1 MAFQCTFCVARF
13 HCARDLDEHR
23 HSQHSQPEE
32 MARQT
37 YQNELALAGEVT
49 SLLRTIVDFGHNP
62 VGQVHVELMEVFL
75 ELLLQILTRLR
86 QLILR
91 SRSHFH
97 QRWQRYH

>member
-1 MAFQCTFCVARF
+1 MSFQCTFCAASF

-23 HSQHSQPEE
+23 RTQHPQPEE

-37 YQNELALAGEVT
+37 YQGELALAGEVT
-49 SLLRTIVDFGHNP
+49 TLLRTMVDFGHNP
-62 VGQVHVELMEVFL
+62 YGQVHVELMEVFL

-91 SRSHFH
+91 SRDHFH
-97 QRWQRYH
+97 QRWHRYH